1 MLREE
6 EEYEPLLYL
15 RIVARGTPVGGHLHI
30 RKLRK
35 FELKHAAFETQ
46 TTKVAVQYEGYHPL
60 ILQSPNREQRTLL
73 KCMARMIGEEA
84 LGWISDQGG

>member
-1 MLREE
+1 MERMLREE

-46 TTKVAVQYEGYHPL
+46 TTKGGRAIRGLPPFNPS
-60 ILQSPNREQRTLL
+60 IAQSGAKDSFEMYGLN
-73 KCMARMIGEEA
+73 
-84 LGWISDQGG
+84 D